1 MGWSDSAG
9 ERALAG
15 EDVGRDH
22 GAAYMSAW
30 LMHLSGAS
38 WLGRYGVRGLGH
50 LMIPTPAH

>member
-22 GAAYMSAW
+22 RAAYMSAW
-30 LMHLSGAS
+30 LMHLSGVS